1 MQNRGSTA
9 HALCGKESG
18 GAQRTARDRRSQ
30 HRRQIAQRHRLH
42 FHRNLAGQARFDL
55 FRFVRQ
61 HTAGHRY
68 SGRGSTQRQH
78 FGHARIEAQF
88 VQTRFRQL
96 ATQAAAASLSAGLA
110 SSDPMFIERDFSSFI
125 IGEGVVTAFFIL
137 MVR

>member
-1 MQNRGSTA
+1 MQNRSA
-9 HALCGKESG
+9 AAQALCGEESG
-18 GAQRTARDRRSQ
+18 GAQRTTRNRRSQ
-30 HRRQIAQRHRLH
+30 HRRQIAHRHRLH
-42 FHRNLAGQARFDL
+42 FHRHVAGQSRFAL
-55 FRFVRQ
+55 FRFVCQ
-61 HTAGHRY
+61 HAACDRH

-96 ATQAAAASLSAGLA
+96 ATQAAAASLSTGLA